1 MNNTANKLLIAC
13 AITGLLTACAT
24 AVVPLQPGAEN
35 IKVITSPVPKSCK
48 LLGQV
53 ERTDKNGQSQSY
65 ASHEHLQQDALNTL
79 RNQGLKLGAN
89 VIALNQHDAVYAK
102 HSLGKESVAK
112 VTVLDNH
119 TMAGNAYVCPTNIA
133 NQLSDSSQDIKE

>member
-1 MNNTANKLLIAC
+1 MTNTTTKLLIAC

-24 AVVPLQPGAEN
+24 AVIPLQPGAEK
-35 IKVITSPVPKSCK
+35 IKVTTSPAPKSCK

-53 ERTDKNGQSQSY
+53 ERNDKNGQSQSY

-89 VIALNQHDAVYAK
+89 VIVLTQHDVVYAK
-102 HSLGKESVAK
+102 HSLGKEAVAK

-119 TMAGNAYVCPTNIA
+119 TLAGNAYGCPANVA
-133 NQLSDSSQDIKE
+133 NQLPESLQNIK